1 MASAVSAA
9 MVTRRAA
16 HLTNEELA
24 VLVKNGEQGRTDELW
39 EGVKGFVTRQAQ
51 KFMSKHEY
59 NGVYWALTIHDL
71 VNSGF
76 CVLHKA
82 VSSFD
87 PQKSSFIGWYKLFL
101 QTAFNEAAGFRTKQ
115 AFNDPVRLASCLDAP
130 CPGHDDLLL
139 AGVVEDP
146 TSAEMLEDKTFNEE
160 LHEALEAALSAIPP
174 KQSDVLRMRYYEGL
188 THTQIGERIGKAKQT
203 AQQREMKGLAALR
216 SPEIACK
223 LRPFIQYDF
232 YAGSGFYQGTGIGAF
247 ERNGMRMQE
256 RYMILTEDK
265 EYMEEQQRKQEREA
279 AEMAH
284 QQAKADLIN
293 EIQSK
298 QAELDISARQLLLAT
313 GMAPKTLKRRMEDP
327 DGLTVGELWKIV
339 DTLHLD
345 PSVVQSALG
354 YIQQ

>member
-1 MASAVSAA
+1 M
-9 MVTRRAA
+9 
-16 HLTNEELA
+16 TNEELV
-24 VLVKNGEQGRTDELW
+24 VLIQNGDQERIPELW
-39 EGVKGFVTRQAQ
+39 EGVVGFVKRQAQ
-51 KFMSKHEY
+51 KYMSIHEK
-59 NGVYWALTIHDL
+59 NGVYWALTFDDL

-82 VSSFD
+82 ISTYE
-87 PQKSSFIGWYKLFL
+87 PQKSSFVGWYKFFL
-101 QTAFNEAAGFRTKQ
+101 QSAFNEAAGFRTKR
-115 AFNDPVRLASCLDAP
+115 AFNDPVRTAACLDAP
-130 CPGHDDLLL
+130 CHDCDDLLL
-139 AGVVEDP
+139 VGVVEDP
-146 TSAEMLEDKTFNEE
+146 KSVEMLEDKTFNEE
-160 LHEALEAALSAIPP
+160 LHEALEAALSVISP
-174 KQSDVLRMRYYEGL
+174 KQSKVLRLRYYEGL
-188 THTQIGERIGKAKQT
+188 THTQIGERIGMAKQT
-203 AQQREMKGLAALR
+203 AQQRELKGLAALR

-232 YAGSGFYQGTGIGAF
+232 YSGSGFYQGTGIGAF
-247 ERNGMRMQE
+247 ERNGMSMQE

-265 EYMEEQQRKQEREA
+265 EYMEEQQHKQEREA

-313 GMAPKTLKRRMEDP
+313 GMAPKTLKRRMEDS
-327 DGLTVGELWKIV
+327 DGLTIGELWKIV
-339 DTLHLD
+339 NTLHLD

>member
-1 MASAVSAA
+1 
-9 MVTRRAA
+9 
-16 HLTNEELA
+16 
-24 VLVKNGEQGRTDELW
+24 
-39 EGVKGFVTRQAQ
+39 
-51 KFMSKHEY
+51 
-59 NGVYWALTIHDL
+59 
-71 VNSGF
+71 
-76 CVLHKA
+76 
-82 VSSFD
+82 
-87 PQKSSFIGWYKLFL
+87 
-101 QTAFNEAAGFRTKQ
+101 
-115 AFNDPVRLASCLDAP
+115 
-130 CPGHDDLLL
+130 
-139 AGVVEDP
+139 
-146 TSAEMLEDKTFNEE
+146 MLEDKTFNEE
-160 LHEALEAALSAIPP
+160 LHEALEAALSAISP
-174 KQSDVLRMRYYEGL
+174 KQSNVLRMRYYEGM

-232 YAGSGFYQGTGIGAF
+232 YSGSGFYQATGIGAF
-247 ERNGMRMQE
+247 ERNGMSSQEKYVIAREDKKRMEQE
-256 RYMILTEDK
+256 R
-265 EYMEEQQRKQEREA
+265 RKKEREA
-279 AEMAH
+279 AEIAH

-298 QAELDISARQLLLAT
+298 QAELDVSARQLLLAT